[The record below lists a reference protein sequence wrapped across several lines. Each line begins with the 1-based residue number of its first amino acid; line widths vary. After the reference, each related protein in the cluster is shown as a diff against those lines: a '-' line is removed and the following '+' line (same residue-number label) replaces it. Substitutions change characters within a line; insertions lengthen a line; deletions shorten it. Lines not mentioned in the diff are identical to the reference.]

1 MSIFSDIPL
10 ERLAT
15 VFMRRDPKAMAFKI
29 AVIEANVL
37 MREFYKAEPGTYE
50 RALAWQSAGTA
61 AHTAER
67 LYLEAVNHTR
77 ESKEESTLPPD
88 ELEKIL
94 AWLIEDDKQPT
105 DAACVLMAFGLTDKE
120 LKSAFHKFAT
130 QYAAKQVGIEFK
142 PARPN
147 DTPPARPGVRL
158 RKAGRKGK

>member
-77 ESKEESTLPPD
+77 ESKEESALPPD

-120 LKSAFHKFAT
+120 LESAFHKFAT
-130 QYAAKQVGIEFK
+130 QYAAKGALLLPTRR
-142 PARPN
+142 PAL
-147 DTPPARPGVRL
+147 G
-158 RKAGRKGK
+158 AGTTSGRDAAV

>member
-1 MSIFSDIPL
+1 MSIFSDIPI

-61 AHTAER
+61 VRRAER
-67 LYLEAVNHTR
+67 LYHEAANHAG
-77 ESKEESTLPPD
+77 ESKEEAALPPE

-94 AWLIEDDKQPT
+94 AWLIEDNTQPR
-105 DAACVLMAFGLTDKE
+105 DAAGVLMAFGLTDKE
-120 LKSAFHKFAT
+120 LEGAFHKFAT
-130 QYAAKQVGIEFK
+130 QHAAKGALLLPTRR
-142 PARPN
+142 PAL
-147 DTPPARPGVRL
+147 G
-158 RKAGRKGK
+158 AGTTSGRHAAL

>member
-1 MSIFSDIPL
+1 MSIFSDIPI

-61 AHTAER
+61 ARRAER
-67 LYLEAVNHTR
+67 LYHEAANHAG
-77 ESKEESTLPPD
+77 ESKEEAALPPE

-94 AWLIEDDKQPT
+94 AWLIEDNTQPR
-105 DAACVLMAFGLTDKE
+105 DAAGVLRAFGLTDKE
-120 LKSAFHKFAT
+120 LEAAFDKFAT
-130 QYAAKQVGIEFK
+130 NYAAKGIGIAFAD
-142 PARPN
+142 PA
-147 DTPPARPGVRL
+147 ARLAV
-158 RKAGRKGK
+158 